1 MEPNFAFLG
10 NSGLEFASTLLAY
23 RSLLFLFAEAFPLL
37 PALPGPVDLRAVT
50 ADIQPVCYGL
60 LTICHLW
67 TAKNFCLF
75 FFFFC
80 KHFFFFFF
88 FCTPMQNTHSSVK
101 GGGKKQYLRPRKG
114 KSSLLEARKRAKQ
127 LSLLKSHYVFYSAR

>member
-50 ADIQPVCYGL
+50 ADIQPVRYGL

-67 TAKNFCLF
+67 TAKTSVF
-75 FFFFC
+75 FFFFFG
-80 KHFFFFFF
+80 KHF

>member
-67 TAKNFCLF
+67 TAKTSV
-75 FFFFC
+75 
-80 KHFFFFFF
+80 FFF